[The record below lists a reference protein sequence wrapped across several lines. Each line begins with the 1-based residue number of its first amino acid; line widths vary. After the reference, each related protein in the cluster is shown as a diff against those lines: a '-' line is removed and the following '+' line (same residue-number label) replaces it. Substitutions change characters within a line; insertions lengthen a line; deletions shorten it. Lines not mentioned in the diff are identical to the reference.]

1 MNIYE
6 KHEDIP
12 IGQLVQLENGKQYM
26 VIKTP
31 RNEDEDDCEVCAF
44 YRKGQCSHIRCDGDS
59 RKDGTHVIFIRY
71 RNLKNHIS

>member
-12 IGQLVQLENGKQYM
+12 IGQLMQLENGKQYM
-26 VIKTP
+26 AIETP
-31 RNEDEDDCEVCAF
+31 RNEDEDDCEICALI
-44 YRKGQCSHIRCDGDS
+44 RKGQCAYIRCQGDS

-71 RNLKNHIS
+71 RNLKK